1 MTNNIT
7 SVQII
12 QILIGQSFDL
22 YSYCIY
28 NLSLCMCGLLAF
40 HLSVPLLALID
51 MLPNVL
57 VPINQRTKASQ
68 LP

>member
-22 YSYCIY
+22 YSIY